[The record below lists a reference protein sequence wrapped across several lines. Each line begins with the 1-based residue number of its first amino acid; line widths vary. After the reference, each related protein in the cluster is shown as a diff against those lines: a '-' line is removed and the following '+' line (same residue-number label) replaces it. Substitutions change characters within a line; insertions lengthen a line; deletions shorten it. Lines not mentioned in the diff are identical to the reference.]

1 MSSSEDLEVL
11 GIDYSEYFNQTVI
24 LKTVTSSNSKYS
36 PDDVS
41 ETEIKIKARI
51 SGGDRFYKNEDNQI
65 SVAERVYKTLY
76 PVKIKDILDGQ
87 VVVYVKTI
95 YEFDGSLAYYKV
107 YV

>member
-1 MSSSEDLEVL
+1 MGCLDGI
-11 GIDYSEYFNQTVI
+11 GIDYSEYFNQTSSLIV
-24 LKTVTSSNSKYS
+24 VTPSTSNYS

-41 ETEIKIKARI
+41 EQEIEIKTRI
-51 SGGDRFYKNEDNQI
+51 SGGDRFYRNEDNQI

-76 PVKIKDILDGQ
+76 PVKIKDVLNGQ
-87 VVVYVKTI
+87 TVVYVKTI